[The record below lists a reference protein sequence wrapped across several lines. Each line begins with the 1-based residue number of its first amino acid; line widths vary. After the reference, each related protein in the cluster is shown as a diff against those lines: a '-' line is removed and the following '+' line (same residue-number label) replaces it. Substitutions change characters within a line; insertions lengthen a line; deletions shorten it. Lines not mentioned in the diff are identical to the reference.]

1 MREREGKRAKRRAS
15 AKELRAQLDVLLTL
29 ALAEL
34 RERYGRGPGQLVKW
48 FADPYAATGVYLIF
62 IAFVVDR
69 SGDAP
74 GLVVACAVIPFQVFL
89 TTIFAALTVTER
101 DALILNLDF
110 RRDLL
115 PAAVTLTE
123 TIGFATSLTLLPLM
137 MVAYGIGVTTAI
149 AWLPAAL
156 GVNLLL
162 ALGASYPAALFG
174 MWYREMVPFALSV
187 VRIMLFLAPGV
198 VALAEVTGRAHDLL
212 KLNPLTGV
220 FEAYRDALLYGQP
233 PALWELAV
241 PAGFA
246 LAMLAI
252 SVPIFRSEQAH
263 LAKIA

>member
-1 MREREGKRAKRRAS
+1 MTQGGAS
-15 AKELRAQLDVLLTL
+15 RVRAQWDVLLTL

-34 RERYGRGPGQLVKW
+34 RDRYGRGPGQLVKW

-69 SGDAP
+69 GGEAP

-89 TTIFAALTVTER
+89 TTIFAALSVTDR
-101 DALILNLDF
+101 NTWILNLDF

-123 TIGFATSLTLLPLM
+123 TIGFAASLTLLPLM
-137 MVAYGIGVTTAI
+137 MAAYGIGVTAAA
-149 AWLPAAL
+149 AWLPLAL
-156 GVNLLL
+156 AVNLLL
-162 ALGASYPAALFG
+162 ALGAAYPAALFG

-187 VRIMLFLAPGV
+187 VRILLFLAPGV
-198 VALAEVTGRAHDLL
+198 VALAEVTGSAQDLL

-220 FEAYRDALLYGQP
+220 FEAYRDALLYGQA
-233 PALWELAV
+233 PAAWELAV

-246 LAMLAI
+246 VTVLAV
-252 SVPIFRSEQAH
+252 SVPIFRREQAH
-263 LAKIA
+263 LAKVS